1 MAFSQYPD
9 NIVTSIY
16 VDEEIQLSD
25 ITYSTKT
32 QVEYLGVQIFKY
44 GLNTGVNM
52 TVKVYDTSDV
62 LIDTSE
68 IVPVSDIP
76 TATNYFYG
84 WVYFKFTK
92 RINLPN
98 SPAKRFK
105 LALTGY
111 TFSESSWIG
120 AVYDWP
126 VTMGYDS
133 SPDQI
138 NDALF
143 ALDIIGAN

>member
-25 ITYSTKT
+25 ITYSDKT
-32 QVEYLGVQIFKY
+32 QVEYLGLQIFKY
-44 GLNTGVNM
+44 GLNTGVTM
-52 TVKVYDTSDV
+52 TIKAYDTSDV

-68 IVPVSDIP
+68 IVRVSEIP
-76 TATNYFYG
+76 TETDYFYG
-84 WVYFKFTK
+84 WVYFRFAK
-92 RINLPN
+92 RVNLPN

-105 LALTGY
+105 LALSGY

-126 VTMGYDS
+126 ITMGYNS

-138 NDALF
+138 TDSPF

>member
-1 MAFSQYPD
+1 MGFSQYPD
-9 NIVTSIY
+9 NIVTTIY

-32 QVEYLGVQIFKY
+32 QVEYLGLQIFKY
-44 GLNTGVNM
+44 GLNTGVGM
-52 TVKVYDTSDV
+52 SIKVYDTNDV

-68 IVPVSDIP
+68 TIQVSQIP
-76 TATNYFYG
+76 NDTNYFYG

-105 LALTGY
+105 LALSGY

-126 VTMGYDS
+126 VTMGYDA

>member
-1 MAFSQYPD
+1 MAFAQYPD
-9 NIVTSIY
+9 NIVTTIY
-16 VDEEIQLSD
+16 VNEEIHLSD
-25 ITYSTKT
+25 ISYTTKT
-32 QVEYLGVQIFKY
+32 QVEYLGVQLFKY
-44 GLNTGVNM
+44 GLNTSVTM

-68 IVPVSDIP
+68 IIPVSDIP
-76 TATNYFYG
+76 TDTNYWYG

-105 LALTGY
+105 LSLSGY
-111 TFSESSWIG
+111 TFSESSWLG
-120 AVYDWP
+120 VVYDWP
-126 VTMGYDS
+126 TTMGYDA

-138 NDALF
+138 NDALI
-143 ALDIIGAN
+143 ALDVIGAN